1 MRKEI
6 IGYCLSALTICVV
19 NAADGFA
26 AGGSFTRGCA
36 ARDMQIMMMIESSS
50 FSREEKVDAVR
61 TIMHARVMCFEGQVV
76 DALAIYDSI
85 AQSITP
91 DWVLSGRP

>member
-1 MRKEI
+1 
-6 IGYCLSALTICVV
+6 
-19 NAADGFA
+19 
-26 AGGSFTRGCA
+26 
-36 ARDMQIMMMIESSS
+36 MMMIESSS